1 MSAPRGRAPR
11 IAVCAPGEASDEEL
25 LLAGAIGRLVA
36 ERGCTLVC
44 GGLGGAMAA
53 ACRGARE
60 AGGVTIGIIPG
71 YDDRAANPWVEH
83 VICTGIGQARNALVA
98 ATGQA
103 LIAVGG
109 GWGTL
114 SEIALGLR
122 LGRPVVL
129 LGGWTNVLSRG
140 SPRSVGQP
148 GGNHRHRGDSG
159 SCGRRGHRRAEPAA
173 TTSLSA
179 ATKSMRDPSLS
190 DESRESHGLVTKTT
204 RFLMPRNETCRVAP
218 RHYSPRRTHR

>member
-1 MSAPRGRAPR
+1 MSPGEGRAMR
-11 IAVCAPGEASDEEL
+11 IAVCAPGSASDEEL
-25 LLAGAIGRLVA
+25 VLAGAIGRLLA

-53 ACRGARE
+53 ACRGAQE
-60 AGGVTIGIIPG
+60 AGGVTIGILPG
-71 YDDRAANPWVEH
+71 YDDRAANPWVDH
-83 VICTGIGQARNALVA
+83 VICTGLGQARNTLVA

-129 LGGWTNVLSRG
+129 VGGWAGVFAADSSRAQIASLEG
-140 SPRSVGQP
+140 TIISADTP
-148 GGNHRHRGDSG
+148 
-159 SCGRRGHRRAEPAA
+159 EAA
-173 TTSLSA
+173 
-179 ATKSMRDPSLS
+179 
-190 DESRESHGLVTKTT
+190 V
-204 RFLMPRNETCRVAP
+204 
-218 RHYSPRRTHR
+218 

>member
-1 MSAPRGRAPR
+1 VSSFQVRALR
-11 IAVCAPGEASDEEL
+11 IAVCAPAEASDAEL
-25 LLAGAIGRLVA
+25 LLAGAVGRLLA
-36 ERGCTLVC
+36 ERGCALIS

-83 VICTGIGQARNALVA
+83 VVCTGLGQARNALVA

-103 LIAVGG
+103 LIAIGG

-129 LGGWTNVLSRG
+129 LGGWAELLLGDEGRVRVPDLEGMIVAAENPEGAVEAAISAI
-140 SPRSVGQP
+140 RSAQP
-148 GGNHRHRGDSG
+148 PS
-159 SCGRRGHRRAEPAA
+159 S
-173 TTSLSA
+173 
-179 ATKSMRDPSLS
+179 RDPL
-190 DESRESHGLVTKTT
+190 
-204 RFLMPRNETCRVAP
+204 
-218 RHYSPRRTHR
+218 

>member
-1 MSAPRGRAPR
+1 VSAPPGRTPR

-36 ERGCTLVC
+36 ERGCALVC

-103 LIAVGG
+103 MIAVGG

-129 LGGWTNVLSRG
+129 LGGWADVLSSEEVRAQLG
-140 SPRSVGQP
+140 DLEGTIIIAETPEAAVDAAIAALNPTQP
-148 GGNHRHRGDSG
+148 S
-159 SCGRRGHRRAEPAA
+159 S
-173 TTSLSA
+173 
-179 ATKSMRDPSLS
+179 
-190 DESRESHGLVTKTT
+190 
-204 RFLMPRNETCRVAP
+204 
-218 RHYSPRRTHR
+218 

>member
-1 MSAPRGRAPR
+1 MSTPPGRRPR

-36 ERGCTLVC
+36 ERGCALVC

-60 AGGVTIGIIPG
+60 AGGATIGIIPG

-83 VICTGIGQARNALVA
+83 VICTGMGQARNALVA

-129 LGGWTNVLSRG
+129 LGGWANVLSTEEVRA
-140 SPRSVGQP
+140 RF
-148 GGNHRHRGDSG
+148 GDLEG
-159 SCGRRGHRRAEPAA
+159 TIVIAETPEAA
-173 TTSLSA
+173 VDA
-179 ATKSMRDPSLS
+179 AIAALNPTH
-190 DESRESHGLVTKTT
+190 ESS
-204 RFLMPRNETCRVAP
+204 
-218 RHYSPRRTHR
+218 

>member
-1 MSAPRGRAPR
+1 VSAPQGRPPR

-25 LLAGAIGRLVA
+25 LLAGAVGRLVA

-53 ACRGARE
+53 ACRGAKE

-71 YDDRAANPWVEH
+71 YDERAANPWVEH
-83 VICTGIGQARNALVA
+83 VICTGLGQARNVLVA

-129 LGGWTNVLSRG
+129 LGGWADLLTNEVRARLEDLEGTVVTAETAEAAVDAAIAGLS
-140 SPRSVGQP
+140 
-148 GGNHRHRGDSG
+148 
-159 SCGRRGHRRAEPAA
+159 
-173 TTSLSA
+173 
-179 ATKSMRDPSLS
+179 PSQS
-190 DESRESHGLVTKTT
+190 SS
-204 RFLMPRNETCRVAP
+204 
-218 RHYSPRRTHR
+218 

>member
-1 MSAPRGRAPR
+1 M
-11 IAVCAPGEASDEEL
+11 AVCAPAEASDAEL
-25 LLAGAIGRLVA
+25 LLAGAVGRLLA
-36 ERGCTLVC
+36 ERGCVLVS
-44 GGLGGAMAA
+44 GGLGGGMAA

-83 VICTGIGQARNALVA
+83 VVCTGLGQARNALVA

-129 LGGWTNVLSRG
+129 LGGWAELLVSEEGGVQFPDQEGMIVAAENAEGAVEAAISAISSTE
-140 SPRSVGQP
+140 SP
-148 GGNHRHRGDSG
+148 
-159 SCGRRGHRRAEPAA
+159 
-173 TTSLSA
+173 T
-179 ATKSMRDPSLS
+179 
-190 DESRESHGLVTKTT
+190 
-204 RFLMPRNETCRVAP
+204 
-218 RHYSPRRTHR
+218 

>member
-1 MSAPRGRAPR
+1 
-11 IAVCAPGEASDEEL
+11 
-25 LLAGAIGRLVA
+25 
-36 ERGCTLVC
+36 
-44 GGLGGAMAA
+44 MAA

-103 LIAVGG
+103 MIAVGG

-129 LGGWTNVLSRG
+129 LGGWANVLSSEAVRAQLG
-140 SPRSVGQP
+140 DLEGTIIIAETPEAAVDAAIAALNPTQP
-148 GGNHRHRGDSG
+148 S
-159 SCGRRGHRRAEPAA
+159 S
-173 TTSLSA
+173 
-179 ATKSMRDPSLS
+179 
-190 DESRESHGLVTKTT
+190 
-204 RFLMPRNETCRVAP
+204 
-218 RHYSPRRTHR
+218 

>member
-1 MSAPRGRAPR
+1 MSVPPRRPWR
-11 IAVCAPGEASDEEL
+11 IAVCAPGDATDEEVV
-25 LLAGAIGRLVA
+25 AAEAVGRLLG

-53 ACRGARE
+53 ACRGAKE
-60 AGGVTIGIIPG
+60 AGGATIGIIPG
-71 YDDRAANPWVEH
+71 YNDRAANPWVEH
-83 VICTGIGQARNALVA
+83 VICTGLGQARDVLVA

-129 LGGWTNVLSRG
+129 LGGWADVLSTEEIRARLDDLPG
-140 SPRSVGQP
+140 TIVIAETPEAAVDAAIAALSP
-148 GGNHRHRGDSG
+148 
-159 SCGRRGHRRAEPAA
+159 AEP
-173 TTSLSA
+173 
-179 ATKSMRDPSLS
+179 PS
-190 DESRESHGLVTKTT
+190 
-204 RFLMPRNETCRVAP
+204 
-218 RHYSPRRTHR
+218 

>member
-1 MSAPRGRAPR
+1 MSAGDGRALR
-11 IAVCAPGEASDEEL
+11 IAVCAPGSASDEEL
-25 LLAGAIGRLVA
+25 VLAGAIGRLLA

-53 ACRGARE
+53 ACRGAKE
-60 AGGVTIGIIPG
+60 AGGVTIGILPG
-71 YDDRAANPWVEH
+71 YDERAANPWVDH
-83 VICTGIGQARNALVA
+83 VICTGLGQARNTLVA

-129 LGGWTNVLSRG
+129 IGGWAEVFAAEASRAQFADLEG
-140 SPRSVGQP
+140 AIITADTP
-148 GGNHRHRGDSG
+148 
-159 SCGRRGHRRAEPAA
+159 EAA
-173 TTSLSA
+173 VDAAISAVTSKPNP
-179 ATKSMRDPSLS
+179 T
-190 DESRESHGLVTKTT
+190 
-204 RFLMPRNETCRVAP
+204 
-218 RHYSPRRTHR
+218 

>member
-1 MSAPRGRAPR
+1 MNDREGRAYR
-11 IAVCAPGEASDEEL
+11 IAVCAPGETSDDEL
-25 LLAGAIGRLVA
+25 ELAGAVGGVLA
-36 ERGCTLVC
+36 KRGCTLVC

-53 ACRGARE
+53 AARGAKD

-71 YDDRAANPWVEH
+71 YDDRAANPWIDH
-83 VICTGIGQARNALVA
+83 VICTGLGQARNALVA

-129 LGGWTNVLSRG
+129 LGGWSDMFATEAGQTRIAALEGVVIVADSAEAAVDAVLEAIGES
-140 SPRSVGQP
+140 
-148 GGNHRHRGDSG
+148 
-159 SCGRRGHRRAEPAA
+159 A
-173 TTSLSA
+173 T
-179 ATKSMRDPSLS
+179 
-190 DESRESHGLVTKTT
+190 
-204 RFLMPRNETCRVAP
+204 
-218 RHYSPRRTHR
+218 

>member
-1 MSAPRGRAPR
+1 MSSLPGRAPR
-11 IAVCAPGEASDEEL
+11 IAVCAPAEASDAEL
-25 LLAGAIGRLVA
+25 LLAGAVGRLLA
-36 ERGCTLVC
+36 ERGCVLVS

-83 VICTGIGQARNALVA
+83 VVCTGLGQARNALVA

-129 LGGWTNVLSRG
+129 LGGWAELLVSEEGRVRFPDQEGMIVAAENPEGAVEAAISAISSTE
-140 SPRSVGQP
+140 SP
-148 GGNHRHRGDSG
+148 
-159 SCGRRGHRRAEPAA
+159 
-173 TTSLSA
+173 T
-179 ATKSMRDPSLS
+179 
-190 DESRESHGLVTKTT
+190 
-204 RFLMPRNETCRVAP
+204 
-218 RHYSPRRTHR
+218 

>member
-1 MSAPRGRAPR
+1 VSNPPGRTPR
-11 IAVCAPGEASDEEL
+11 IAVCTSGEASDEEL

-103 LIAVGG
+103 MIAVGG

-129 LGGWTNVLSRG
+129 LGGWTSVLSSEDVRARLG
-140 SPRSVGQP
+140 DQEGTIVIAETAEAAVDAAIAALNPTQP
-148 GGNHRHRGDSG
+148 S
-159 SCGRRGHRRAEPAA
+159 S
-173 TTSLSA
+173 
-179 ATKSMRDPSLS
+179 
-190 DESRESHGLVTKTT
+190 
-204 RFLMPRNETCRVAP
+204 
-218 RHYSPRRTHR
+218 